1 MPNKKQSARPAESGW
16 LLEVGVLGI
25 AKSLSWMEKTGRS
38 LLEIEHVLR
47 GWGVAGLSRT
57 DYQLIVSKRRKVAR
71 APWADPSFKWDGTT
85 WEEFLSREES
95 KLKRPL
101 TNEEWEGLACD
112 YAGLNDDEPGLYES
126 EDVSGA
132 IEQDELT
139 KKDKGSPV
147 RGGKPRPSLERW
159 RMDKGT
165 ALIINATSG
174 LDSDQKKKL
183 RRIKASSRALGDLLE
198 VLSGKLS
205 ALPKKYSPE
214 EEKALGKNGRKQLAK
229 IHRVSVY
236 GPGRW
241 FLKLAKARLSKSRKK
256 VIRKKAEKI
265 ALKLREL
272 NALRKKWGVRK

>member
-16 LLEVGVLGI
+16 LLEVGVLGV
-25 AKSLSWMEKTGRS
+25 AKSLLWMEKTGRS

-47 GWGVAGLSRT
+47 GWRVDGLSEKEHKI
-57 DYQLIVSKRRKVAR
+57 LLSKRRSVAPE
-71 APWADPSFKWDGTT
+71 PWADSDFKWDGTT
-85 WEEFLSREES
+85 WREFLSREES
-95 KLKRPL
+95 KLKRPR
-101 TNEEWEGLACD
+101 TRQEWENLADD
-112 YAGLNDDEPGLYES
+112 YSRLNDKEPGLYES
-126 EDVSGA
+126 EDVAGA
-132 IEQDELT
+132 IEEDQLT
-139 KKDKGSPV
+139 KKDKGSK
-147 RGGKPRPSLERW
+147 GGKPRPSLERW
-159 RMDKGT
+159 RMDKRT
-165 ALIINATSG
+165 ALIIIATSG
-174 LDSDQKKKL
+174 LDSDQQKKR

-256 VIRKKAEKI
+256 RILKIEEKL
-265 ALKLREL
+265 ALKARQLR
-272 NALRKKWGVRK
+272 ALRKKWGV

>member
-16 LLEVGVLGI
+16 LLEIGVLGV
-25 AKSLSWMEKTGRS
+25 AKSLSWMEKTGLT
-38 LLEIEHVLR
+38 LLEMEHLLR
-47 GWGVAGLSRT
+47 CWGVAGLSREH
-57 DYQLIVSKRRKVAR
+57 YRELVSKRMNVAPE
-71 APWADPSFKWDGTT
+71 PWKDSSSEWDGST
-85 WEEFLSREES
+85 WDEFYSREES
-95 KLKRPL
+95 KLKRKLTRDEWEKVAIEHYEL
-101 TNEEWEGLACD
+101 TNDLEGQWLAEEVSISIE
-112 YAGLNDDEPGLYES
+112 
-126 EDVSGA
+126 EDGK
-132 IEQDELT
+132 L

-159 RMDKGT
+159 RMDKRT
-165 ALIINATSG
+165 ALIIIATSG
-174 LDSDQKKKL
+174 LDSDQQRKL

>member
-1 MPNKKQSARPAESGW
+1 MPNKKQSARPAEAGW
-16 LLEVGVLGI
+16 LLEIGVLGV
-25 AKSLSWMEKTGRS
+25 AKSLLWMEKTGRS

-47 GWGVAGLSRT
+47 GWSVAGLSRK

-71 APWADPSFKWDGTT
+71 EPWANSGFKWDGTT

-95 KLKRPL
+95 KLNRAL
-101 TNEEWEGLACD
+101 TKEECENLAD
-112 YAGLNDDEPGLYES
+112 SYSRLNDDEPGLYES

-139 KKDKGSPV
+139 KKDKGTK
-147 RGGKPRPSLERW
+147 GGKLRPSLERW

-174 LDSDQKKKL
+174 LDSDQLKKL

-198 VLSGKLS
+198 VISGKLP
-205 ALPKKYSPE
+205 ALPKKYPSE
-214 EEKALGKNGRKQLAK
+214 VERFLGRNGRKQLAK
-229 IHRVSVY
+229 ILRVSIY

-241 FLKLAKARLSKSRKK
+241 FVKLAKARISKSRKK
-256 VIRKKAEKI
+256 VFLKREHKI
-265 ALKLREL
+265 ALKVRQLK
-272 NALRKKWGVRK
+272 ALRKKWGV

>member
-1 MPNKKQSARPAESGW
+1 MPKKKQSARPAEAGW
-16 LLEVGVLGI
+16 LLEIGVLGV
-25 AKSLSWMEKTGRS
+25 AKSLLWMEKTGRS

-47 GWGVAGLSRT
+47 GWSVAGLSRK

-71 APWADPSFKWDGTT
+71 EPWANSGFKWDGTT

-95 KLKRPL
+95 KLNRAL
-101 TNEEWEGLACD
+101 TKEECENLAD
-112 YAGLNDDEPGLYES
+112 SYSRLNDDEPGLYES

-139 KKDKGSPV
+139 KKDKGTK
-147 RGGKPRPSLERW
+147 GGKLRPSLERW

-174 LDSDQKKKL
+174 LDSDQLKKL

-198 VLSGKLS
+198 VISGKLP
-205 ALPKKYSPE
+205 ALPKKYPSE
-214 EEKALGKNGRKQLAK
+214 VERFLGRNGRKQLAK
-229 IHRVSVY
+229 ILRVSIY

-241 FLKLAKARLSKSRKK
+241 FVKLAKARISKSRKK
-256 VIRKKAEKI
+256 VILKREQKI
-265 ALKLREL
+265 ALEVRQLK
-272 NALRKKWGVRK
+272 ALRKKWGV

>member
-16 LLEVGVLGI
+16 LLEIGVLGV
-25 AKSLSWMEKTGRS
+25 AKSLLWMEKTGRS

-47 GWGVAGLSRT
+47 GWSVAGLSRK

-71 APWADPSFKWDGTT
+71 EPWANSGFKWDGTT

-95 KLKRPL
+95 KLNRAL
-101 TNEEWEGLACD
+101 TKEECENLAD
-112 YAGLNDDEPGLYES
+112 NYSRLNDDEPGLYES

-139 KKDKGSPV
+139 KKDKGTK
-147 RGGKPRPSLERW
+147 GGKLRPSLERW

-174 LDSDQKKKL
+174 LDSDQLKKL

-198 VLSGKLS
+198 VISGKLP
-205 ALPKKYSPE
+205 ALPKKYPSE
-214 EEKALGKNGRKQLAK
+214 VERFLGRNGRKQLAK
-229 IHRVSVY
+229 ILRVSIY

-241 FLKLAKARLSKSRKK
+241 FVKLAKARIRTSRKK
-256 VIRKKAEKI
+256 VILKREQKI
-265 ALKLREL
+265 ALKVRQLK
-272 NALRKKWGVRK
+272 ALRKKWGV

>member
-16 LLEVGVLGI
+16 LLEVGVLGV
-25 AKSLSWMEKTGRS
+25 AKSLLWMEKTGRS

-47 GWGVAGLSRT
+47 GWRVDGLSEKEHKI
-57 DYQLIVSKRRKVAR
+57 LLSKRRSVAPE
-71 APWADPSFKWDGTT
+71 PWADSDFKWDGTT
-85 WEEFLSREES
+85 WREFLSREES

-101 TNEEWEGLACD
+101 TRQEWENLADD
-112 YAGLNDDEPGLYES
+112 YSRLNDKEPGLYES
-126 EDVSGA
+126 EDVAGA
-132 IEQDELT
+132 IEEDQLT
-139 KKDKGSPV
+139 KKDKGSK
-147 RGGKPRPSLERW
+147 GGKPRPSLERW
-159 RMDKGT
+159 RMDKRT
-165 ALIINATSG
+165 ALIIIATSG
-174 LDSDQKKKL
+174 LDSDQQKKR

-256 VIRKKAEKI
+256 RILKIEEKL
-265 ALKLREL
+265 ALKARQLR
-272 NALRKKWGVRK
+272 ALRKKWGV

>member
-1 MPNKKQSARPAESGW
+1 MPKKKQSARPAEVGW
-16 LLEVGVLGI
+16 LLEIGVLGV
-25 AKSLSWMEKTGRS
+25 AKSLLWMEKTGRS

-47 GWGVAGLSRT
+47 GWSVAGLSRK

-71 APWADPSFKWDGTT
+71 EPWANSGFKWDGTT

-95 KLKRPL
+95 KLNRAL
-101 TNEEWEGLACD
+101 TKEECENLAD
-112 YAGLNDDEPGLYES
+112 SYSRLNDDEPGLYES

-139 KKDKGSPV
+139 KKDKGTK
-147 RGGKPRPSLERW
+147 GGKLRPSLERW

-174 LDSDQKKKL
+174 LDSDQLKKL

-198 VLSGKLS
+198 VISGKLP
-205 ALPKKYSPE
+205 ALPKKYPSE
-214 EEKALGKNGRKQLAK
+214 VERFLGRNGRKQLAK
-229 IHRVSVY
+229 ILRVSIY

-241 FLKLAKARLSKSRKK
+241 FVKLAKARISKSRKK
-256 VIRKKAEKI
+256 VILKREQKI
-265 ALKLREL
+265 ALKVRQLK
-272 NALRKKWGVRK
+272 ALRKKWGV

>member
-1 MPNKKQSARPAESGW
+1 MPKKKQSARPAEAGW
-16 LLEVGVLGI
+16 LLEIGVLGV
-25 AKSLSWMEKTGRS
+25 AKSLLWMEKTGRS

-47 GWGVAGLSRT
+47 GWSVAGLSRK

-71 APWADPSFKWDGTT
+71 EPWANSGFKWDGTT

-95 KLKRPL
+95 KLNRAL
-101 TNEEWEGLACD
+101 TKEECENLAD
-112 YAGLNDDEPGLYES
+112 SYSRLNDDEPGLYES

-139 KKDKGSPV
+139 KKDKGTK
-147 RGGKPRPSLERW
+147 GGKLRPSLERW

-174 LDSDQKKKL
+174 LDSDQLKKL

-198 VLSGKLS
+198 VISGKLP
-205 ALPKKYSPE
+205 ALPKKYPSE
-214 EEKALGKNGRKQLAK
+214 VERFLGRNGRKQLAK
-229 IHRVSVY
+229 ILRVSIY

-241 FLKLAKARLSKSRKK
+241 FVKLANARISKSRKK
-256 VIRKKAEKI
+256 VILKREQKI
-265 ALKLREL
+265 ALKVRQLK
-272 NALRKKWGVRK
+272 ALRKKWGV

>member
-16 LLEVGVLGI
+16 LLEIGVLGV
-25 AKSLSWMEKTGRS
+25 AKSLLWMEKTGRP

-47 GWGVAGLSRT
+47 GWSVAGLSRK

-71 APWADPSFKWDGTT
+71 EPWANSGFKWDGTT

-95 KLKRPL
+95 KLNRAL
-101 TNEEWEGLACD
+101 TKEECESLAD
-112 YAGLNDDEPGLYES
+112 NYSRLNDDEPGLYES

-139 KKDKGSPV
+139 KKDKGTK
-147 RGGKPRPSLERW
+147 GGKLRPSLERW

-174 LDSDQKKKL
+174 LDSDQLKKL
-183 RRIKASSRALGDLLE
+183 RRIKASSRALGDLLD
-198 VLSGKLS
+198 VLWGKLP
-205 ALPKKYSPE
+205 ALPKKYPSE
-214 EEKALGKNGRKQLAK
+214 VEKCLGKNGRKQLAR
-229 IHRVSVY
+229 ILRISVY

-241 FLKLAKARLSKSRKK
+241 FVKLAKARIKKSRKK
-256 VIRKKAEKI
+256 MILKGEQKI
-265 ALKLREL
+265 ALKVRQLK
-272 NALRKKWGVRK
+272 ALRKKWGV

>member
-1 MPNKKQSARPAESGW
+1 MEI
-16 LLEVGVLGI
+16 GVLGV
-25 AKSLSWMEKTGRS
+25 AKSLLWMEKTGRS
-38 LLEIEHVLR
+38 ILEIEHVLR
-47 GWGVAGLSRT
+47 GWSVAGLSQK

-71 APWADPSFKWDGTT
+71 APWADSSFKWDGTT

-139 KKDKGSPV
+139 KKDKGTK
-147 RGGKPRPSLERW
+147 GGKPRPSLKRW

-174 LDSDQKKKL
+174 LDSDQLKKL

-198 VLSGKLS
+198 VLSGKLP
-205 ALPKKYSPE
+205 ALPKKYPAE
-214 EEKALGKNGRKQLAK
+214 LEKSLGKNGRKQLAK
-229 IHRVSVY
+229 ILRVSIY

-241 FLKLAKARLSKSRKK
+241 FLKLAKARLRKSRKK
-256 VIRKKAEKI
+256 VILKKEVKI
-265 ALKLREL
+265 ALKLRQL
-272 NALRKKWGVRK
+272 KALRKKWGV